1 MRQALPLL
9 PLASQAWK
17 QGEKRN
23 KTLPPKSV
31 AMGIAGLR
39 ANNDFLLCFL
49 SKYCCT
55 MSYWAG
61 QVQNNRLFSGL
72 PSPHGAMA
80 NCIRYSMFFCYL
92 KMCLWIPRGGGGGP
106 VPASPRGLLNLWF
119 CLINGMLPVG
129 PRICLPRGAFN
140 ASVQC
145 NGAWEKETTLIGR
158 KCLLQRK
165 VVHPVETAPAGREEP
180 GVPLGFWVGPG
191 TSPGLSFLFHEKGS
205 IRHFSSILK
214 GSWWG
219 CFKLMIALK
228 YHNVSREWKGT
239 VIKMWGVILNNVS
252 SQSSIINPF
261 SFPVLKM
268 VHHFR

>member
-1 MRQALPLL
+1 MHEYIGCIYSVHKAVVNREREWKNRRESLRQRQRERESSFWVHSSSSLSGHERKQDRRSLSSHPALCADSPYHMRQALPLL

-92 KMCLWIPRGGGGGP
+92 KMCLWNSSGWG
-106 VPASPRGLLNLWF
+106 W
-119 CLINGMLPVG
+119 
-129 PRICLPRGAFN
+129 
-140 ASVQC
+140 
-145 NGAWEKETTLIGR
+145 
-158 KCLLQRK
+158 
-165 VVHPVETAPAGREEP
+165 
-180 GVPLGFWVGPG
+180 
-191 TSPGLSFLFHEKGS
+191 GS
-205 IRHFSSILK
+205 CSSITQRT
-214 GSWWG
+214 
-219 CFKLMIALK
+219 A
-228 YHNVSREWKGT
+228 
-239 VIKMWGVILNNVS
+239 
-252 SQSSIINPF
+252 
-261 SFPVLKM
+261 
-268 VHHFR
+268 